1 MPKTFAKTGG
11 KIVLEHTRRTRV
23 KETHEDIEQEKF
35 DAFLSENYS
44 DGNSPFDEKESVS
57 PTPIDIDTTPT
68 TNALFSVLE
77 DEIASVSEEEAV

>member
-35 DAFLSENYS
+35 DAFLSENYTV
-44 DGNSPFDEKESVS
+44 SPFDKKETVS
-57 PTPIDIDTTPT
+57 PAPIDIDTTLNT
-68 TNALFSVLE
+68 DELLSVLE
-77 DEIASVSEEEAV
+77 EEIASVSEEEVA